1 MDDAA
6 EEAGVGSVIAD
17 RRRMR
22 SDVDG
27 GSEPRTVGEARLAVE
42 RSRQRISTTIDALED
57 RIVDK
62 KHEVQDRLDVVRR
75 AREQVRRRPLLAMAV
90 AAGAGMLLGS
100 LGGRGRE
107 DIEHDTDDV
116 QRVVRTEPREASLMD
131 ALKYQLAGAVASAI
145 GAAIMARVKEA
156 TSGEH

>member
-1 MDDAA
+1 
-6 EEAGVGSVIAD
+6 
-17 RRRMR
+17 
-22 SDVDG
+22 
-27 GSEPRTVGEARLAVE
+27 VGEARLAVE

-116 QRVVRTEPREASLMD
+116 QRAVRTEPREASLMD
-131 ALKYQLAGAVASAI
+131 ALKYQLAGA
-145 GAAIMARVKEA
+145 
-156 TSGEH
+156 

>member
-1 MDDAA
+1 
-6 EEAGVGSVIAD
+6 
-17 RRRMR
+17 MR
-22 SDVDG
+22 SDLDG
-27 GSEPRTVGEARLAVE
+27 GSEPRTVGEARQAVE

-62 KHEVQDRLDVVRR
+62 KHEVQDRLDVLRR
-75 AREQVRRRPLLAMAV
+75 ARDQVRRRPLLAVAV

-107 DIEHDTDDV
+107 DIEYEADDG
-116 QRVVRTEPREASLMD
+116 QRVVRAEPREASLMD

-156 TSGEH
+156 TSGER